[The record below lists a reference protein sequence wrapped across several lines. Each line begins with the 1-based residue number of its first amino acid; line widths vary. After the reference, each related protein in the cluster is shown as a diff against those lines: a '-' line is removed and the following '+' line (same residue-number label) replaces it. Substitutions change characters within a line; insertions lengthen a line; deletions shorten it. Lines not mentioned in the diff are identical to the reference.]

1 MKMYAFLEFQTCSV
15 KVLLFDF
22 NFDCMMLFLGSVLL
36 LNSIIN
42 SCLFT

>member
-22 NFDCMMLFLGSVLL
+22 NFDCMMLFLGSK
-36 LNSIIN
+36 NNNFSIIN